1 MLRKRLRRRLFCRW
15 KRLVRSALPAPLPF
29 PLDGSFVGVKIH
41 LDGVPLR
48 RNVALCDLRILFLDG
63 RPHRGPGRKAGI
75 AFEQIGHPLTLRLGQ
90 RHDGAQRLDEADEIQ
105 IRMLRRDDVQVGRQ
119 AVGFGLEK
127 IPVEEGKGDVV
138 AGRKDDDIDSG
149 LGPIDEASPV
159 AGEAFEVGANVDL
172 AVADEVEQVVGDSR
186 VFGAEGVVGRG
197 STRAVRLSA
206 PSASL
211 GEA

>member
-1 MLRKRLRRRLFCRW
+1 M
-15 KRLVRSALPAPLPF
+15 
-29 PLDGSFVGVKIH
+29 
-41 LDGVPLR
+41 
-48 RNVALCDLRILFLDG
+48 
-63 RPHRGPGRKAGI
+63 

-159 AGEAFEVGANVDL
+159 AGEAFEVGADIDL

-197 STRAVRLSA
+197 EAVPGLLAARQEQQGSKDQALEPERQARCPAKPLPRRRSSWSGCLIRTRRWRLPRESCRLLSSRWA
-206 PSASL
+206 WPHCPAR
-211 GEA
+211 